1 MTALAQTDFLADHAF
16 LLGDAVDLSSLSE
29 AARRRLETRLMA
41 AVFKRRWPLIMHWR
55 TQSMARAQ
63 ALQRLKARTAP
74 CVPGRPLRVAA
85 DREITVI
92 SDLPAMLTIAHEE
105 IALLRAFLSHEM
117 NTILFD
123 EAS

>member
-1 MTALAQTDFLADHAF
+1 MTALAQSDFLADHAF
-16 LLGDAVDLSSLSE
+16 LLGDAVDLSSLSG

-55 TQSMARAQ
+55 TQSMARTQ
-63 ALQRLKARTAP
+63 ALQRQRACAAP
-74 CVPGRPLRVAA
+74 SVPGRPLRAVA
-85 DREITVI
+85 DGEISVI
-92 SDLPAMLTIAHEE
+92 SDLPQILPIVREE